1 LYLYGIKIST
11 NIKQNS
17 VEKYA
22 GKSHIF
28 FEIIFEENFLF
39 FFFRAG
45 PNLAYMVGLDP
56 ASPSRSLVQASDPT
70 RPHMRKILRVH
81 EQCEGN

>member
-11 NIKQNS
+11 NNKQNS

-28 FEIIFEENFLF
+28 FEIIFEEIF
-39 FFFRAG
+39 FFFTFFPAG
-45 PNLAYMVGLDP
+45 PNRAHVAGLDP
-56 ASPSRSLVQASDPT
+56 S
-70 RPHMRKILRVH
+70 
-81 EQCEGN
+81 